1 MRGRARVMRPR
12 RLPDEL
18 LEHYGDLFV
27 ALGIAAAAGISFEQ
41 FLEAPDYHLSR
52 VAPPIP
58 APRLRW
64 TVRLRRALLLL
75 LALSLAACGPE
86 PAGPEGIARAFV
98 DRYYAAADP
107 EAAARYASGLARRKL
122 EEEQRLAAETVADPR
137 ARERQVDATLEG
149 RQVQGEERVFFTFLV
164 TVRVGPLSLRKRVL
178 VATGKEAGVWSV
190 TNYRE
195 TDL

>member
-1 MRGRARVMRPR
+1 MRGRARAMRPR

-27 ALGIAAAAGISFEQ
+27 TLGIAAAAGISFEQ

-58 APRLRW
+58 APRPRW

-86 PAGPEGIARAFV
+86 PAGPERTARAFV

-107 EAAARYASGLARRKL
+107 EAAARFASGLARRKL

-149 RQVQGEERVFFTFLV
+149 RQGQGEERVFFTFLV
-164 TVRVGPLSLRKRVL
+164 TVRVGPVSLRKRVL
-178 VATGKEAGVWSV
+178 VATGKEGGVWSV

>member
-1 MRGRARVMRPR
+1 
-12 RLPDEL
+12 
-18 LEHYGDLFV
+18 
-27 ALGIAAAAGISFEQ
+27 
-41 FLEAPDYHLSR
+41 
-52 VAPPIP
+52 
-58 APRLRW
+58 
-64 TVRLRRALLLL
+64 
-75 LALSLAACGPE
+75 
-86 PAGPEGIARAFV
+86 V

-107 EAAARYASGLARRKL
+107 GAAAPYASGLARKKL

-149 RQVQGEERVFFTFLV
+149 QQAQGEDRMFFTFLV

-178 VATGKEAGVWSV
+178 LATGRQEGVWSV

>member
-1 MRGRARVMRPR
+1 VRRRGRERRPR

-27 ALGIAAAAGISFEQ
+27 TLGIAAAAGISFEQ
-41 FLEAPDYHLSR
+41 FLAAPDYHLAR
-52 VAPPIP
+52 VAPPSP
-58 APRLRW
+58 APRPRW
-64 TVRLRRALLLL
+64 MVRLRRALFLL
-75 LALSLAACGPE
+75 LALSLAACGTE
-86 PAGPEGIARAFV
+86 PAGAEGVARAFV

-122 EEEQRLAAETVADPR
+122 EEEQRLAAETVADLR
-137 ARERQVDATLEG
+137 AREREVESTLEG
-149 RQVQGEERVFFTFLV
+149 QQAQGEDRIFFTFLV
-164 TVRVGPLSLRKRVL
+164 TVRVGPFSLRKRVL
-178 VATGKEAGVWSV
+178 VATAKQAGAWSV